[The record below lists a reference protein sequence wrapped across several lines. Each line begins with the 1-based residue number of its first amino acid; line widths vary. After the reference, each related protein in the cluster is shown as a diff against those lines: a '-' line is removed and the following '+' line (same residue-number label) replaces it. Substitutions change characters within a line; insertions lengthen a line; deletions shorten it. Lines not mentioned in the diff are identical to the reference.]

1 MSSWL
6 MKKQIKKRRFP
17 DQPPAVFSSPLVSRP
32 PEKKQMNKTQDIV
45 IDKSVLFQIVN
56 QLHSIPNIEEELPN
70 IAFTFWEG
78 KEFSY
83 LHLLTVQ
90 SLAYYNPDLTIIIY
104 SSEVETDIHSTWT
117 TEEHST
123 LITNNLSDISLLRT
137 IKNVQFVKVNMD
149 MYFPGLSN
157 MSCIHKSDVLRIMK
171 LKEHGGIW
179 FDFDILFFRPIT
191 PSLLRLRRHDI
202 GIFNYEEHIAI
213 GFIFSHANN
222 PIFDYLITAITP
234 LLGENSVSGYQ
245 SLGSRLWDRLLA
257 LPIIP
262 SYIQLL
268 PNDICYVYSASQ
280 IHSLYYNNKD
290 ITSNNTIGIH
300 WYNSSPLT
308 KNYINQ
314 TNFQNLSPN
323 RCVMNKYVHQV
334 IHDIQLPEFK
344 EPHDISLV
352 KDDSE

>member
-6 MKKQIKKRRFP
+6 IKKQSKQRRFP
-17 DQPPAVFSSPLVSRP
+17 DQPTNVVSSPLVSRP
-32 PEKKQMNKTQDIV
+32 PEQKQMNKPQDIV

-56 QLHSIPNIEEELPN
+56 QVNDTPNTVEDLPT

-90 SLAYYNPDLTIIIY
+90 SLAHYNPDLTIIIY

-117 TEEHST
+117 TNEHGVS
-123 LITNNLSDISLLRT
+123 ITNNLSDISLLRT

-202 GIFNYEEHIAI
+202 GIFKYEEHIAI
-213 GFIFSHANN
+213 GFIFSHPNN
-222 PIFDYLITAITP
+222 PIFDYLIAAIAQ
-234 LLGENSVSGYQ
+234 LLGKNSASEYQ
-245 SLGSRLWDRLLA
+245 SLGSRLWDRLLT
-257 LPIIP
+257 LPIIQ
-262 SYIQLL
+262 SHIQLL
-268 PNDICYVYSASQ
+268 PNDICYSYTAIQV
-280 IHSLYYNNKD
+280 HSLYYSNKD
-290 ITSNNTIGIH
+290 ITSQDTIGIH
-300 WYNSSPLT
+300 WYNGSIHS

-314 TNFQNLSPN
+314 ANFENLLLG
-323 RCVMNKYVHQV
+323 RCVMDKYVHQV
-334 IHDIQLPEFK
+334 IRDMRPPEFK
-344 EPHDISLV
+344 EPHDISLA